1 MLPSLKVGL
10 SVILIYL
17 KDKKADTQTKAKIKG
32 EKKKRIEIGSVFK
45 SANQGSG
52 DNRQKVNLSRV
63 IRRS

>member
-32 EKKKRIEIGSVFK
+32 KKKDRNRMSVFIK
-45 SANQGSG
+45 SANQRSLGT
-52 DNRQKVNLSRV
+52 NSR
-63 IRRS
+63 S